1 MDAIS
6 DTRKKIGYA
15 LFIVGLV
22 LIAYVVGS
30 VILLFVGFVDVPIE
44 VFKADESDEEV
55 ENTLEG
61 NLSSLMDTSMKDMYP
76 MYNLSIWLSI
86 AFILLFAGYFLC
98 KLGLAVITPQ
108 QAPSKSIFRKTFEQ
122 KTDHTTD
129 KNSIERKSYYPI
141 NNEDFEN
148 RPNKPF

>member
-30 VILLFVGFVDVPIE
+30 IILLFVGFVDVPID
-44 VFKADESDEEV
+44 VFKTDESDEES
-55 ENTLEG
+55 EN
-61 NLSSLMDTSMKDMYP
+61 SLDNISKYMDTSMKDMYP

-108 QAPSKSIFRKTFEQ
+108 TSPKSFLRKTTE
-122 KTDHTTD
+122 KKNYHTDNKD
-129 KNSIERKSYYPI
+129 SIQRGTYYPVD
-141 NNEDFEN
+141 EEKFEN
-148 RPNKPF
+148 RPNNPI